1 MNPRIFLLTLL
12 PILAI
17 APSLSNAAGQPQE
30 FPDPQM
36 SQQLQQAEELARKGT
51 AELLRSI
58 ELLESAIP
66 TYGLPYV
73 DGDGNIVIP
82 RRHEPPPVAEKSPD
96 RT

>member
-1 MNPRIFLLTLL
+1 MTPRVFLLTVL
-12 PILAI
+12 PILAM
-17 APSLSNAAGQPQE
+17 APSLSNAAGPPPD

-36 SQQLQQAEELARKGT
+36 RQQLQQAEELARKGT
-51 AELLRSI
+51 EELLRSI

-82 RRHEPPPVAEKSPD
+82 RRHDPAPIPDKVPD

>member
-1 MNPRIFLLTLL
+1 MTPRTFLLTLL
-12 PILAI
+12 PILAV

-36 SQQLQQAEELARKGT
+36 REQLRQAEEMARKGT
-51 AELLRSI
+51 ADLLRSI
-58 ELLESAIP
+58 ELLEGAIP

-82 RRHEPPPVAEKSPD
+82 RRHDPAPATDKPPD

>member
-1 MNPRIFLLTLL
+1 MTPRTFLLTVL
-12 PILAI
+12 PILAL
-17 APSLSNAAGQPQE
+17 APSLSTAAGQPPE

-36 SQQLQQAEELARKGT
+36 RQQLQQAEELARQGT
-51 AELLRSI
+51 ADLLRSI

-82 RRHEPPPVAEKSPD
+82 RRHDPAPAAVKPPDK
-96 RT
+96 T